1 MAQPLRLKSDA
12 ISHKKGTHQDED
24 ISRPNSMCAYVYMH
38 VYAHLF
44 VRATICRKSLLFQI
58 NRANKF
64 YVRSFIFIEWASK
77 ETLSN
82 ARHTQCGDGN
92 RNWSKTVRFGMEL
105 NWIWIC
111 ACVCVCVLDV
121 FRLISVSQ
129 FDIVRMHAKTI
140 DGNVKANYSRIFLFV
155 CSIGDWVG
163 FLSVCIRTC
172 CRKWKPS
179 SAPSTRWKSVHYLN
193 FGGNARRTKKIAQR
207 PNKWK
212 VRRKKNNWNY
222 FNLFYVPSLYCDVD
236 VVFVFSG

>member
-111 ACVCVCVLDV
+111 ACVCVCVLAV

-140 DGNVKANYSRIFLFV
+140 DGNVKANYSRIFFCLYVRLVIELVSFQYAYV
-155 CSIGDWVG
+155 HAVENENHQVPRQQDEK
-163 FLSVCIRTC
+163 VCIIWILGET
-172 CRKWKPS
+172 
-179 SAPSTRWKSVHYLN
+179 HEEQ
-193 FGGNARRTKKIAQR
+193 KKITQR

-212 VRRKKNNWNY
+212 VRRKKKQLE
-222 FNLFYVPSLYCDVD
+222 LF
-236 VVFVFSG
+236 